1 MASANLKAFVSEK
14 ELTEERERRQE
25 EWDKVRTADQPE
37 ECPEEEYDPRSLFEK
52 LQDQKEKKQSD
63 FEEQFKFKNM
73 IRGVDDGES
82 KFLNDVAERQ
92 MKIQA
97 QRMTEEK
104 QIINEY
110 KESVVN
116 NTVPVASQSTKV
128 PSQPA
133 EKKVA
138 TGSKRS
144 QAALL
149 AGAVKR
155 KRPSSTA
162 DSKSTENL
170 PSASPQNPG
179 SSKATRTS
187 SDNGSHDQDEHS
199 SNESSGEAVEG
210 QGVQCIAVL
219 PGIGSYSNSS
229 EDSDSDT
236 SDSEGVE
243 LIKTVFHKTGAR
255 HKCDSK

>member
-1 MASANLKAFVSEK
+1 MASSNVKTFVSEK
-14 ELTEERERRQE
+14 ELSEQRQRRQE

-52 LQDQKEKKQSD
+52 LQEQKDKKQSEYD
-63 FEEQFKFKNM
+63 EQFKFKNM

-82 KFLNDVAERQ
+82 KFLNEVAERQ
-92 MKIQA
+92 MKVQA
-97 QRMTEEK
+97 QRMSEEK

-110 KESVVN
+110 KDLVVN
-116 NTVPVASQSTKV
+116 STVPVTSREASQSGERKV
-128 PSQPA
+128 Q
-133 EKKVA
+133 
-138 TGSKRS
+138 TGNKRS
-144 QAALL
+144 QASLL

-155 KRPSSTA
+155 KRPSST
-162 DSKSTENL
+162 DESKSPEGPAATSSKN
-170 PSASPQNPG
+170 NG
-179 SSKATRTS
+179 SSQATGASS
-187 SDNGSHDQDEHS
+187 SDDSSSDQS
-199 SNESSGEAVEG
+199 SKDSPGEV

-243 LIKTVFHKTGAR
+243 LIKTVFHKGTSR